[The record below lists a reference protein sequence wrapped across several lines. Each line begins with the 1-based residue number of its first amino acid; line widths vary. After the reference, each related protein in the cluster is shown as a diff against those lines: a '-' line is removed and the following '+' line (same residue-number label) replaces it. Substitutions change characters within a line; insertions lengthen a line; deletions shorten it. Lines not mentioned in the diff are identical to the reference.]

1 MMKRKNLLL
10 LTLICVLS
18 LVFLCGLLIYAFK
31 IQNKRD
37 LLDSKISNKEEQVV
51 DNTDDNADHAQ
62 KEKDLNSETEE
73 QGSEAKEDTI
83 SNTDNSSTEEQT
95 NSGIDNDSEYA
106 KEEIKNPNPEDG
118 KEAELNDL
126 QKKPILLGFAGDV
139 NFDENSHPV
148 AKYDREKKGIL
159 GGLSAD
165 LVEEMKAVDIMM
177 LNNEFAYSTRGKKT
191 PNKSYTFRADP
202 SRVNILH
209 EMGVDIVSLAN
220 NHALDY
226 GVDALMD
233 TFTTLEEAGIDYV
246 GAGENLARA
255 EAPVYYTIGDK
266 KIAYLASS
274 RVIFAMDW
282 YAKEDSPGMVG
293 TYDPT
298 PLIKAIEKASENSDF
313 VVVYVHWGVEKN
325 NYPENYQKNFA
336 RQYIDAGADIVIG
349 CHPHVMQGF
358 EIYKGKPIA
367 YSLGNFWFNSST
379 RESGFLK
386 VYIDPDGTI
395 NAQIVPVMNKDTYT
409 YIITDGKERQSYFKY
424 MEEIS
429 FDIKIDEDGF
439 ISRKEG

>member
-1 MMKRKNLLL
+1 M
-10 LTLICVLS
+10 
-18 LVFLCGLLIYAFK
+18 
-31 IQNKRD
+31 
-37 LLDSKISNKEEQVV
+37 V

>member
-1 MMKRKNLLL
+1 M

>member
-1 MMKRKNLLL
+1 M

-37 LLDSKISNKEEQVV
+37 LLDSKVSNKEEQVV

>member
-1 MMKRKNLLL
+1 MKPRNLLL
-10 LTLICVLS
+10 LTLICTLS
-18 LVFLCGLLIYAFK
+18 LVFLCGLLVYAFK
-31 IQNKRD
+31 IQNTRD
-37 LLDSKISNKEEQVV
+37 LQDSKNITSEELQG
-51 DNTDDNADHAQ
+51 DNSDNAQ
-62 KEKDLNSETEE
+62 KENSDPDRNTET
-73 QGSEAKEDTI
+73 QSSEVKEDPINSTE
-83 SNTDNSSTEEQT
+83 NNNEEENSSPATKP
-95 NSGIDNDSEYA
+95 DSEYTNEESNTSNP
-106 KEEIKNPNPEDG
+106 KEE
-118 KEAELNDL
+118 KEAESNDST
-126 QKKPILLGFAGDV
+126 KNKPILLGFAGDV

-165 LVEEMKAVDIMM
+165 LVEEMNAVDIMM

-274 RVIFAMDW
+274 RVIFSVDW
-282 YAKEDSPGMVG
+282 YAKEDAPGMVG

-298 PLIKAIEKASENSDF
+298 PLINAIKDASKNSDY
-313 VVVYVHWGVEKN
+313 VVVYVHWGVERN
-325 NYPENYQKNFA
+325 HYPEKYQKTFA

-367 YSLGNFWFNSST
+367 YSLGNFWFNAST

-386 VYIDPDGTI
+386 VYIDPDDTI
-395 NAQIVPVMNKDTYT
+395 RAQIVPAMNKDTYT
-409 YIITDGKERQSYFKY
+409 YIITDEKERESYFKF

-429 FDIKIDEDGF
+429 FDVEIDDEGF
-439 ISRKEG
+439 ISQKEG

>member
-106 KEEIKNPNPEDG
+106 KEEIKHPNPEDG